1 MGPNE
6 QLPTGLRDI
15 HKECLRLAG
24 RHYSSKE
31 MARILGISKHTVD
44 QRLRHATQ
52 LMGATSR
59 FEAARRFCDADTA
72 PAIPL
77 RDLCDAVLYDAA
89 YIPVNA
95 DDARDGEPGRQQD
108 QLPGS
113 TGPGLQDAQAPY
125 TFGEAS
131 KIEALLSVPVLI
143 GKASPSPLSL
153 RAKSVIVVG
162 IAALSLLAFGAAVAA
177 LEVLSR
183 I

>member
-72 PAIPL
+72 PARPL
-77 RDLCDAVLYDAA
+77 PDLCDPVLYDAA
-89 YIPVNA
+89 YIPVDANE
-95 DDARDGEPGRQQD
+95 ARDGGPCRQSD
-108 QLPGS
+108 QLPGAA
-113 TGPGLQDAQAPY
+113 GPRLQDAQTPFL
-125 TFGEAS
+125 FGDVS
-131 KIEALLSVPVLI
+131 KIEALFSVPVST

-153 RAKSVIVVG
+153 RAKSVLVVG
-162 IAALSLLAFGAAVAA
+162 IAAISLLAFGAAVAG